1 LDAGTGTLHGARRE
15 VAPAVP
21 TLRDARAGV
30 VVTQGRTFTAEY
42 RRARRAV
49 FKRAG
54 GVCEV
59 IGCGARATD
68 CDHAIAWADGGSDE
82 ESNLRALC
90 REHHRKVTAE
100 QARARNLRHLRP
112 KEQHPGFL

>member
-1 LDAGTGTLHGARRE
+1 MTGGQRASASQTTTETETMRGANTVTRGRR
-15 VAPAVP
+15 
-21 TLRDARAGV
+21 
-30 VVTQGRTFTAEY
+30 FTAEY
-42 RRARRAV
+42 HRARRAV

-54 GVCEV
+54 GTCEV
-59 IGCGARATD
+59 VGCGARATD
-68 CDHAIAWADGGSDE
+68 CDHVIAWADGGTDD